1 MGALIQSRLSGRDD
15 TSTQRPRGQT
25 RLILM
30 RESRKSRGHAS
41 AISNGSAG
49 RSLLRIFV
57 SAREREEETRGKG
70 KERESEIKSRVETG
84 GRALV
89 AARRYRCN

>member
-1 MGALIQSRLSGRDD
+1 VIFNHVKKSRRAPLSMGALIQSRLSGRDD

-41 AISNGSAG
+41 AISNGSAD

-57 SAREREEETRGKG
+57 SAREREKETRG
-70 KERESEIKSRVETG
+70 EREREGER
-84 GRALV
+84 
-89 AARRYRCN
+89 N